1 MENEMIGFVIEYIDV
16 KQNKFKYLHYNDEN
30 KNEYEHIFKN
40 TLEAIEHRGDVK
52 GSIETMKKMA
62 VESVTSEIGEDMNE
76 HAELCILLKSER
88 QHFIAFMKYNTNKND
103 TEYIIRE
110 LTNEDFEK
118 IKKNQE
124 VVPEITQ
131 EPTPEVAENT
141 VPAITNEPTPE
152 VAKNTVP
159 AITNEPTPEVIENT
173 VPAITN
179 EPTPEVIENTV
190 PAITQEPTP
199 EELIPETPLTKT
211 EKQIPEEEES
221 KKEYSEDD
229 IVKQLD
235 KLKNMSITSVEL
247 NKYNTETMAKLNLLM
262 DEYDDTKKSE
272 YKPLIEEEKKKI
284 EEIYDNMK
292 EIKNNAESIRKEI
305 EIHKPLEFQNKKEN
319 MSMATIQSAFETID
333 NQHNNYIDLLKK
345 FEGGY
350 RRKSNK
356 KSNKLK
362 QRESKSKTLK
372 K

>member
-1 MENEMIGFVIEYIDV
+1 MIGFVIEYIDV

-30 KNEYEHIFKN
+30 NNEYEHIFKN

-159 AITNEPTPEVIENT
+159 AITNEPTPE
-173 VPAITN
+173 
-179 EPTPEVIENTV
+179 EP
-190 PAITQEPTP
+190 
-199 EELIPETPLTKT
+199 IPETPLTKT

-333 NQHNNYIDLLKK
+333 NQHNIYIDLLKK